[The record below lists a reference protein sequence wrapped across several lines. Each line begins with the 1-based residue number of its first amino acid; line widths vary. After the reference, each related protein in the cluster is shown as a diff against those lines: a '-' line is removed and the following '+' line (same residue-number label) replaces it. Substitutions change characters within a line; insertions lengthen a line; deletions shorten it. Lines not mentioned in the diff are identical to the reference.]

1 MHLKRVSNYSL
12 RIIYIVVALVTIPIG
27 LATRKRPLFFHSFIA
42 EYGGDTLWALLF
54 FLLFRIIYIHKRL
67 WVVAI
72 ITYAFCVF
80 IEISQLYE
88 AAWFQK
94 WRDTFLGQMIL
105 GRGFLWSDLICYA
118 VGITFGIGPAYMIEK
133 KKL

>member
-12 RIIYIVVALVTIPIG
+12 RIIYTVVALVTIPIG

-54 FLLFRIIYIHKRL
+54 FLTVRITWINKPL
-67 WVVAI
+67 WVIAI
-72 ITYAFCVF
+72 ITYAFCVL

-88 AAWFQK
+88 AAWIQK
-94 WRDTFLGQMIL
+94 WRETFLGQMIL

-118 VGITFGIGPAYMIEK
+118 VGITFGMALAYIIEK
-133 KKL
+133 KL